1 MDRETT
7 ATIDARRRVHGDTHS
22 SWVTDYLP
30 MILGGLSLL
39 VIETVG
45 HDWLKAPTPASAA
58 LILAWLFAVILWGA
72 IGVMHHAE
80 RIAHLLGEPLGT
92 LVLTLSA
99 ILIEVSLIASV
110 MLVGEANPTLARDT
124 MYAVLMLIL
133 NGFLGASL
141 LAGGLRHR
149 QQDYNLEGARAFLV
163 VLMPLAALAL
173 LLPNYTTSTAD
184 PTLSPGQ
191 SAFFGITTLALYG
204 VFLAIQT
211 RRHRAFFEE
220 VGTQLRDPH
229 TAEIVVHGPAG
240 RTLLSSGILLVLTL
254 LPIALL
260 SHHLAGIVEFGIGQL
275 GAPDELAGVL
285 IAALILAPEGITAFR
300 AAWHNHLQ
308 RSVNIMLGSAL
319 STIGLTVP
327 TVLMIGIA
335 LNTELVLGLDP
346 KHAFLLVL
354 TLLVSTLTFSGSR
367 TDMLKGAVHFVLFL
381 MFIMLILMP

>member
-1 MDRETT
+1 MEQETT
-7 ATIDARRRVHGDTHS
+7 AAIDARRRVHEDASS
-22 SWVTDYLP
+22 SWASNYLP

-39 VIETVG
+39 VLETVG
-45 HDWLKAPTPASAA
+45 HGWLVSPNPGSAA
-58 LILAWLFAVILWGA
+58 IILVWLFGIIMYGA

-80 RIAHLLGEPLGT
+80 RIAHVLGEPLGT
-92 LVLTLSA
+92 LVLTMSA

-191 SAFFGITTLALYG
+191 SVFFGVTTLALYC
-204 VFLAIQT
+204 VFLAMQT
-211 RRHRAFFEE
+211 HRHRAFFEE
-220 VGTQLRDPH
+220 VGTQLRDAH
-229 TAEIVVHGPAG
+229 TAAIVSHG
-240 RTLLSSGILLVLTL
+240 RTGRALLFNGALLVLTL

-260 SHHLAGIVEFGIGQL
+260 SHHLAGIVEFEIREV

-335 LNTELVLGLDP
+335 LNAEIVLGLDP
-346 KHAFLLVL
+346 KHAFLLIL

-381 MFIMLILMP
+381 MFIMLIIMP